1 MGLWREAD
9 DDETEEIIEKIA
21 QTVVVKEMDIPALF
35 FLGAL
40 RPVAYIGGQM
50 SRFFLAGVAPLLGD
64 MRYEY
69 ISVLEQPDNV
79 KKIMSRIDELR
90 EENAERKELERKER
104 KEDPSEKKRNWYQI
118 FG

>member
-1 MGLWREAD
+1 MAIWREAD

-21 QTVVVKEMDIPALF
+21 KKVVVKEMDFPALI

-50 SRFFLAGVAPLLGD
+50 TRFFLAGVAPLLGN

-79 KKIMSRIDELR
+79 KKIMRRIDELR
-90 EENAERKELERKER
+90 EEKAERKKLEREERKENPP
-104 KEDPSEKKRNWYQI
+104 DKKRKWYHI